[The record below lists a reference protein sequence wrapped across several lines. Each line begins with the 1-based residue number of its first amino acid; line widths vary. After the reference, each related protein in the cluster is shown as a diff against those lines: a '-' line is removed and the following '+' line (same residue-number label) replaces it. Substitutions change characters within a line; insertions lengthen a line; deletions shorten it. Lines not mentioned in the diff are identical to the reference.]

1 MNIILDP
8 NSSLS
13 DSRGHAFN
21 HRAITSDNF
30 FFFFASVEQV
40 AGRPGGPKEYE
51 VEVVGVCLFVFCR
64 GAGCMEGMLTYIN

>member
-30 FFFFASVEQV
+30 FFESVEQV
-40 AGRPGGPKEYE
+40 AGRPGVPKEYE
-51 VEVVGVCLFVFCR
+51 VEVVGVLFFFL
-64 GAGCMEGMLTYIN
+64 GGGGCMEGMLTYIN